1 MPPEGTNESATAATT
16 EAASANAAASA
27 ASDTAA
33 ADAAAASAAVAAAAA
48 AAGTPPADEAAK
60 VAADAA
66 AAAAAKAATTVPEKY
81 DLKVPEGSNVDAS
94 FVERTAA
101 TARELGLSNEAAQK
115 HLDQRV
121 ADVTTAREEGRTL
134 ERAAAAAAWTPDT
147 GAKWLEHN
155 EAQKAACLKDPEIG
169 GSPEK
174 LQATVELANT
184 VIRNLGT
191 PALIAKMQQGSFAS
205 DPDVVRFLA
214 KIGRSMSE
222 GTLKLAGTTRTT
234 AATEEE
240 RLARRYPTMAAK
252 S

>member
-1 MPPEGTNESATAATT
+1 MPPEETNESATAATT

-27 ASDTAA
+27 ASAASGTAA
-33 ADAAAASAAVAAAAA
+33 ADAAAAGSAAAAAA
-48 AAGTPPADEAAK
+48 AAGTPPADE
-60 VAADAA
+60 
-66 AAAAAKAATTVPEKY
+66 AATTVPEKY

-121 ADVTTAREEGRTL
+121 ADVTTAREEGRSL